1 MLPMPEFKLERPD
14 TLTDLLALI
23 AAPDARIIAGGTDI
37 IPNIKHRI
45 ETPPTLV
52 ALGRVAALR
61 GIRESENGLTIGACT
76 TLAQLA
82 ADETVRQAYPAL
94 ADACRTVGTSTI
106 QEMGTIGGNLM
117 LDTRCLYL
125 NQPDGWRTAIG
136 GCLKCEGNT
145 CHVAVTGSGCY
156 AAHSADTV
164 PVLWIMGASIRV
176 VSADGERTI
185 PLPELYST
193 DGIRRHT
200 LKRGELIHSLLLPS
214 PRGFV
219 SHRKLRL
226 RGAIDYPLLLTAVR
240 REGAG
245 ARAVLSAL
253 GPRPIV
259 IEADLAADLPELAWA
274 AAKPLNTHSVATTW
288 RKHMVRVEVAR
299 ALEATTQ
306 LGPR

>member
-1 MLPMPEFKLERPD
+1 MPPFKLERPD
-14 TLTDLLALI
+14 SLSDLLGLI
-23 AAPDARIIAGGTDI
+23 IEPDARIIAGGTDI

-52 ALGRVAALR
+52 ALGRTAELR
-61 GIRESENGLTIGACT
+61 GIHSSENGLSIGACT
-76 TLAQLA
+76 TLAEIA
-82 ADETVRQAYPAL
+82 AHTTVRQNYPAL

-125 NQPDGWRTAIG
+125 NQPDGWRKAIG

-164 PVLWIMGASIRV
+164 PVLWLMGTTLRIAS
-176 VSADGERTI
+176 AEGERI
-185 PLPELYST
+185 LPLSELYST

-200 LKRGELIHSLLLPS
+200 LRRGELIHSLQLPQ

-226 RGAIDYPLLLTAVR
+226 RGSIDYPLLLTAVR

-245 ARAVLSAL
+245 ARAVLSAI

-259 IEADLAADLPELAWA
+259 IEADTAADLPELAWA
-274 AAKPLNTHSVATTW
+274 AAKPLNTHTMSTTW
-288 RKHMVRVEVAR
+288 RKHMVRVEVKR
-299 ALEATTQ
+299 ALEATTL

>member
-1 MLPMPEFKLERPD
+1 
-14 TLTDLLALI
+14 
-23 AAPDARIIAGGTDI
+23 
-37 IPNIKHRI
+37 
-45 ETPPTLV
+45 
-52 ALGRVAALR
+52 
-61 GIRESENGLTIGACT
+61 
-76 TLAQLA
+76 
-82 ADETVRQAYPAL
+82 
-94 ADACRTVGTSTI
+94 
-106 QEMGTIGGNLM
+106 MGTIGGNLM